1 MNTVATENKVR
12 PIEQHMIDTQGFYFA
27 KVTMYRQNQVTGYA
41 SDIVETFE
49 GCVKQ
54 DKSGII
60 FMVRPEANMRSNNK
74 TKICT
79 VSQRLISIEK
89 VGA

>member
-1 MNTVATENKVR
+1 MNAVMTKVR
-12 PIEQHMIDTQGFYFA
+12 PIEQYMIETQGFYFA

-54 DKSGII
+54 DKSGIV
-60 FMVRPEANMRSNNK
+60 FMVRPEANLRSHSK
-74 TKICT
+74 TQICT
-79 VSQRLISIEK
+79 VPQRLISIEK
-89 VGA
+89 VSA